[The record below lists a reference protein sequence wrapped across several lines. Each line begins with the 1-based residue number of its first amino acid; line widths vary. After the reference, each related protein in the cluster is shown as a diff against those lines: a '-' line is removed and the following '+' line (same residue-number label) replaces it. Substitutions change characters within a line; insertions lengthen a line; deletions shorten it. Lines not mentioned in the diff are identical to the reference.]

1 MPGKKSRNVEKIHSN
16 GMADMFRDRIEE
28 SQGGLEDDEPEVTK
42 EALQAGKA
50 VADVIGAGGKQVSKF
65 ASVVITIVAVLIL
78 LAALEI
84 VALLF
89 MPSVGYEILYK
100 INDLWQ
106 MRPQKRI

>member
-1 MPGKKSRNVEKIHSN
+1 MPRKNREVEKIYSN
-16 GMADMFRDRIEE
+16 GMADIFRDRIEE
-28 SQGGLEDDEPEVTK
+28 SQSGFEDNEPEVTK

-65 ASVVITIVAVLIL
+65 ASVVITIIAILVL

-89 MPSVGYEILYK
+89 MPNVGYEILYK

-106 MRPQKRI
+106 MRPQRRI

>member
-1 MPGKKSRNVEKIHSN
+1 MPGKNRKVEKVHSN

-28 SQGGLEDDEPEVTK
+28 SQSGFEDNEPEAAK

-50 VADVIGAGGKQVSKF
+50 VADVIGAGGKQISKF
-65 ASVVITIVAVLIL
+65 ASVVITIIAIFVL

-106 MRPQKRI
+106 MRPQRRI

>member
-1 MPGKKSRNVEKIHSN
+1 MPRKNREVEKIYSN
-16 GMADMFRDRIEE
+16 GMADMFKDRIEE
-28 SQGGLEDDEPEVTK
+28 SQSGFEDNEPEVTK

-65 ASVVITIVAVLIL
+65 ASVVITIIAILVL

-89 MPSVGYEILYK
+89 MPNVGYEILYK

-106 MRPQKRI
+106 MRPQRRI

>member
-1 MPGKKSRNVEKIHSN
+1 MPGKNREVEKTHSN

-28 SQGGLEDDEPEVTK
+28 SQSGFEDNEPEVTK

-50 VADVIGAGGKQVSKF
+50 VADVIGAGEKQVSKF
-65 ASVVITIVAVLIL
+65 ASVVITIIAIFVL

-89 MPSVGYEILYK
+89 MPSIGYDILYK

-106 MRPQKRI
+106 MRPQRRI

>member
-1 MPGKKSRNVEKIHSN
+1 MPRKNREVEKIHSN
-16 GMADMFRDRIEE
+16 GMADIFRDRIEE
-28 SQGGLEDDEPEVTK
+28 SQSGFEDNEPEVTK

-50 VADVIGAGGKQVSKF
+50 VADVIGAGEKQVSKF
-65 ASVVITIVAVLIL
+65 ASVVITIIAIFVL

-89 MPSVGYEILYK
+89 MPSIGYEILYK

-106 MRPQKRI
+106 MRPQRRI

>member
-1 MPGKKSRNVEKIHSN
+1 MPGKNREVEKTHSN

-28 SQGGLEDDEPEVTK
+28 SQSGVEDNEPEVTK

-50 VADVIGAGGKQVSKF
+50 VADVIGAGEKQVSKF
-65 ASVVITIVAVLIL
+65 ASVVITIIAIFVL

-89 MPSVGYEILYK
+89 MPSIGYEILYK

-106 MRPQKRI
+106 MRPQRRI

>member
-1 MPGKKSRNVEKIHSN
+1 MPGKNREVEKTHSN

-28 SQGGLEDDEPEVTK
+28 SQSGFEDNEPEVTK

-50 VADVIGAGGKQVSKF
+50 VADVIGAGEKQVSKF
-65 ASVVITIVAVLIL
+65 ASVVITIIAIFVL

-89 MPSVGYEILYK
+89 MPSIGYEILYK

-106 MRPQKRI
+106 MRPQRRI

>member
-1 MPGKKSRNVEKIHSN
+1 MPGKNREVEKTHSN

-28 SQGGLEDDEPEVTK
+28 SQSRFDDEPEVTK

-50 VADVIGAGGKQVSKF
+50 VADVIGAGEKQVSKF
-65 ASVVITIVAVLIL
+65 ASVVITIIAIFVL

-89 MPSVGYEILYK
+89 MPSIGYEILYK

-106 MRPQKRI
+106 MRPQRRI

>member
-1 MPGKKSRNVEKIHSN
+1 MPGKNRKVEKVHSN

-28 SQGGLEDDEPEVTK
+28 SQSGFEDDEPEVTK
-42 EALQAGKA
+42 EAFQAGKA

-65 ASVVITIVAVLIL
+65 ASVVITIIAILVL

-106 MRPQKRI
+106 MRPQRRI

>member
-1 MPGKKSRNVEKIHSN
+1 MPRKNREVEKIHSN

-28 SQGGLEDDEPEVTK
+28 SQSGFEDNEPEVTK

-50 VADVIGAGGKQVSKF
+50 VADVIGAGEKQVSKF
-65 ASVVITIVAVLIL
+65 ASVVITIIAIFVL

-89 MPSVGYEILYK
+89 MPSIGYEILYK

-106 MRPQKRI
+106 MRPQRRI

>member
-1 MPGKKSRNVEKIHSN
+1 MPGKNREVEKTHSN

-28 SQGGLEDDEPEVTK
+28 SQSGFEDNEPEVTK
-42 EALQAGKA
+42 EALQADKA
-50 VADVIGAGGKQVSKF
+50 VADVIGAGEKQVSKF
-65 ASVVITIVAVLIL
+65 ASVVITIIAIFVL

-89 MPSVGYEILYK
+89 MPSIGYEILYK

-106 MRPQKRI
+106 MRPQRRI

>member
-1 MPGKKSRNVEKIHSN
+1 MPRKNREVEKIHSN
-16 GMADMFRDRIEE
+16 GMADMFKDRIEE
-28 SQGGLEDDEPEVTK
+28 SQSGFEDNEPEVTK

-65 ASVVITIVAVLIL
+65 ASVVITIIAILVL

-89 MPSVGYEILYK
+89 MPNVGYEILYK

-106 MRPQKRI
+106 MRPQRRI

>member
-1 MPGKKSRNVEKIHSN
+1 MPRKNREVEKTHSN

-28 SQGGLEDDEPEVTK
+28 SQSGFEDNEPEVTK

-50 VADVIGAGGKQVSKF
+50 VADVIGAGEKQVSKF
-65 ASVVITIVAVLIL
+65 ASVVITIIAIFVL

-89 MPSVGYEILYK
+89 MPSIGYEILYK

-106 MRPQKRI
+106 MRPQRRI

>member
-1 MPGKKSRNVEKIHSN
+1 MLGKNREIEKTHSN

-28 SQGGLEDDEPEVTK
+28 SQSGFDDEPEVTK

-50 VADVIGAGGKQVSKF
+50 VADVIGAGEKQVSKF
-65 ASVVITIVAVLIL
+65 ASVVITIIAIFVL

-89 MPSVGYEILYK
+89 MPSIGYEILYK

-106 MRPQKRI
+106 MRPQRRI

>member
-1 MPGKKSRNVEKIHSN
+1 MPGKNREVEKKHSN

-28 SQGGLEDDEPEVTK
+28 SQSGFEDDEPEVTK

-65 ASVVITIVAVLIL
+65 ASVVITIIAIFVL

-106 MRPQKRI
+106 MRPQRRI

>member
-1 MPGKKSRNVEKIHSN
+1 MPGKNREVEKTNSN

-28 SQGGLEDDEPEVTK
+28 SQSGFEDNEPEVTK

-50 VADVIGAGGKQVSKF
+50 VADVIGAGEKQVSKF
-65 ASVVITIVAVLIL
+65 ASVVITIIAIFVL

-89 MPSVGYEILYK
+89 MPSIGYEILYK

-106 MRPQKRI
+106 MRPQRRI

>member
-1 MPGKKSRNVEKIHSN
+1 MPGKNREVEKTHSN
-16 GMADMFRDRIEE
+16 GMADMFRGRIEE
-28 SQGGLEDDEPEVTK
+28 SQSGFEDNEPEVTK

-50 VADVIGAGGKQVSKF
+50 VADVIGAGEKQVSKF
-65 ASVVITIVAVLIL
+65 ASVVITIIAIFVL

-89 MPSVGYEILYK
+89 MPSIGYEILYK

-106 MRPQKRI
+106 MRPQRRI

>member
-1 MPGKKSRNVEKIHSN
+1 MPRKNREVEKIRSN

-28 SQGGLEDDEPEVTK
+28 SQSGFEDNEPEVTK

-50 VADVIGAGGKQVSKF
+50 VADVIGAGEKQVSKF
-65 ASVVITIVAVLIL
+65 ASVVITIIAIFVL

-89 MPSVGYEILYK
+89 MPSIGYEILYK

-106 MRPQKRI
+106 MRPQRRI

>member
-1 MPGKKSRNVEKIHSN
+1 MPGKNRKAEKVHSN

-28 SQGGLEDDEPEVTK
+28 SQSGFEDDEPEVTK

-65 ASVVITIVAVLIL
+65 ASVVITIIAILVL

-106 MRPQKRI
+106 MRPQRRI

>member
-1 MPGKKSRNVEKIHSN
+1 MPGKNREVKKTHSN

-28 SQGGLEDDEPEVTK
+28 SQSGFDDDEPEVTK

-84 VALLF
+84 VAVLF

>member
-1 MPGKKSRNVEKIHSN
+1 MPGKNREVEKTHSN

-28 SQGGLEDDEPEVTK
+28 SQSGFDDEPEATK

-50 VADVIGAGGKQVSKF
+50 VADVIGAGEKQVSKF
-65 ASVVITIVAVLIL
+65 ASVVITIIAIFVL

-89 MPSVGYEILYK
+89 MPSIGYEILYK

-106 MRPQKRI
+106 MRPQRRI

>member
-1 MPGKKSRNVEKIHSN
+1 MPGKNREVEKIHSN

-28 SQGGLEDDEPEVTK
+28 SQSGFEDDEPEVTK
-42 EALQAGKA
+42 EALQTGKA

-65 ASVVITIVAVLIL
+65 ASVVITIIAIFVL

-89 MPSVGYEILYK
+89 IPSVGYEILYK

-106 MRPQKRI
+106 MRPQRRI

>member
-1 MPGKKSRNVEKIHSN
+1 MPKKNRNAEKVHSN

-28 SQGGLEDDEPEVTK
+28 SQGGLEDDEPKVTK

-84 VALLF
+84 VVLLF

>member
-1 MPGKKSRNVEKIHSN
+1 MPGKNREVEKTHSN

-28 SQGGLEDDEPEVTK
+28 SQSGFEDNEPEVTK

-50 VADVIGAGGKQVSKF
+50 VADVIGAGEKQVSKF
-65 ASVVITIVAVLIL
+65 ASVVITIIAIFML

-89 MPSVGYEILYK
+89 MPSIGYEILYK

-106 MRPQKRI
+106 MRPQRRI

>member
-1 MPGKKSRNVEKIHSN
+1 MPGKNREVEKTHSN

-28 SQGGLEDDEPEVTK
+28 SQSGFDDEPEVKK

-50 VADVIGAGGKQVSKF
+50 VADVIGAGEKQVSKF
-65 ASVVITIVAVLIL
+65 ASVVITIIAIFVL

-89 MPSVGYEILYK
+89 MPSIGYEILYK

-106 MRPQKRI
+106 MRPQRRI